1 MEPPR
6 EAIETFRAIVN
17 RLRGTRPELAACLH
31 HAAVVRAEASG
42 VTLAFETGTIFE
54 RTAST
59 PESLGLLRAAARE
72 HFGVEAPIT
81 LETRS
86 GGGARATVSEA
97 ESQERSERRREAV
110 ARAKQ
115 HPRIA
120 EATRILGAKLKDI
133 RLPEE

>member
-1 MEPPR
+1 MRAGPTGITLSL
-6 EAIETFRAIVN
+6 EA
-17 RLRGTRPELAACLH
+17 
-31 HAAVVRAEASG
+31 
-42 VTLAFETGTIFE
+42 GTIFE
-54 RTAST
+54 RTVSA
-59 PESLGLLRAAARE
+59 PESLALLRNAARE
-72 HFGVEAPIT
+72 HFGVEAPIV

-86 GGGARATVSEA
+86 GGGVHATVSEA

-120 EATRILGAKLKDI
+120 EATRILGAKLKEI